1 MKAILSQAQLGV
13 YYACQTS
20 VDEQVNY
27 QNPVLFTLPENVD
40 IPRLQQAVS
49 DAISAHVYLTS
60 RIEETE
66 EGTPVT
72 VDGLP
77 VKVDVLQVTE
87 EEWNAAQATFAR
99 TMDIHGER
107 LYRAEIYQL
116 STSLNSKLST
126 LNYLY
131 LDFHHVLAD
140 GFTIA
145 LMLKEI
151 ERAYSGKK
159 PAGEMLDGAAVA
171 QAEEAQRTDEALMTE
186 AKEWYA
192 KEFADAAEVESLP
205 LPQAELSSLD
215 SPLSTFIYKH
225 YPLSIT
231 KSEMQAL
238 TKRFGVTE
246 HVISEAAWG
255 LLCANYTAEE
265 AASFCT
271 VFWGRS
277 DRRTLMTASMMVHTL
292 PVFVKVSGERLAVS
306 EMLAALNEQT
316 DLTRKYQY
324 YAYQDAVRDLGLNN
338 QVMFVYQGA
347 VLADKRGLHLD
358 GEPVPYTDLRQPTP
372 GWKLCAELFEH
383 EDIYSLKMGYSTADY
398 SDAYMQQ
405 IAKTYSAILR
415 SMAMAEFVRDIEYC
429 DAEQTQWLNALN
441 PEIHEEQL
449 PTLVERFKQHVA
461 ERPNDIFCVAGDKRL
476 TFAEVDKLTDTID
489 PSYTMRCGERVVGFS
504 VPRDERMV
512 LAPLAIVKAGYTQLP
527 LDSSYP
533 EDRLSFMCEDAS
545 KYDGHDALVLL
556 YTSGTTGLP
565 KGVMLSEK
573 SFCSFINFNVKH
585 VGLTSQSRYATYA
598 GYGFDAFQFDLWSC
612 VWAGATIHIIQDDIR
627 FDLEAINQYLI
638 KEQITHLFM
647 TTQMATQMVLNYPDV
662 PCLEWLGT
670 GGEKLMSMN
679 PPKYRL
685 LNAYGPTE
693 TTVYVCSHYVDKNE
707 PNIPIGKPNDDVE
720 LFIINKYGKQVPW
733 GAAGELIVAGPQV
746 SIGYLNQPEKTAAV
760 YVEWN
765 GKRVYRT
772 GDVVRYREDGNIE
785 FVGRKDGQV
794 KIRGFRIELKEVEGV
809 IREYPGIKD
818 ATVQAFDQEGGG
830 KFIAAYI
837 VSDEKIDIQ
846 ALNAFIMDR
855 KPPYMVPAV
864 TMQIDAIPLNQNQK
878 VNKRALPK
886 PQSSNLEIFKSS
898 NESAAPLNVLEEELH
913 GMVQKIVNNADF
925 GITTDLRMV
934 GLTSISAIKLA
945 TQVFKRFG
953 IQLDSKQLTK
963 GITIQAI
970 ENEILKAMLNQSS
983 SPQDGLTAN
992 ESERSNSDSGLTGE
1006 AGLSFAQQGVYFECM
1021 KNPTSTLYNIPM
1033 RLTLPTDISDDE
1045 LRQAV
1050 ETVVN
1055 NHPELHVHFRTNE
1068 SGVVQTVEKSELK
1081 IESLQMT
1088 EAEAEAYKTEFVRP
1102 FNLSNDLLC
1111 RFAIVRTLNYQLST
1125 DELHSTLNSQL
1136 STKLYLYCDI
1146 HHLVCDGASYD
1157 IFFNELCTLL
1167 DGQAIEPEMC
1177 SYAQFVAEQKTAEE
1191 SDSFKA
1197 SADFFQSRLGETDGA
1212 TELTADLTNPKLQG
1226 ETAYVS
1232 APFDM
1237 KATEQLAQAQGVTPS
1252 ALSLAAVFYTL
1263 ARFANADDVCI
1274 TTISNG
1280 RSNLRISNTMGMFV
1294 NTLALTAK
1302 IGEQSVEE
1310 FIQETVQN
1318 FEQTLAH
1325 EDYPFARIAADYNL
1339 TADIMF
1345 AYQIGVI
1352 SRYQTHG
1359 QTLATDNLELNVP
1372 KFKIAF
1378 YIMEVDGV
1386 PSVAVEY
1393 DNGRYSQAMM
1403 QSLATSISNAISA
1416 FAQAPKAALRS
1427 VVLTNEAQLA
1437 VLDSFN
1443 QTEVPYDDTQTI
1455 VSLWNKQV
1463 AETPDNIAVVYQDTR
1478 LTYREVDERSSAI
1491 AAKIN
1496 QIVHRTSLNRTSEPV
1511 VSILIERS
1519 EWMVLAAL
1527 GALKAGCAYQ
1537 PLDPSYPAE
1546 RLNFMMKDA
1555 NAAVLI
1561 ADENL
1566 RPIVNEYTGP
1576 VLLTKDLT
1584 AEGGPIAKR
1593 SNSETVQQR
1602 SGQIR
1607 PENLFILLYTS
1618 GSTGIPKGVMLEH
1631 RNLVAFC
1638 HWYKRYYDLH
1648 AGDKVAAYAS
1658 FGFDANMMDLYPALT
1673 SGATVYIISE
1683 EMRLNLPDL
1692 NRYFNEEGITHS
1704 FMTTQV
1710 GFQFATNVDNH
1721 SLKHLS
1727 VGGEALAALT
1737 PPTNYA
1743 MHNGYGPTE
1752 CTIFTTTYQLGEYEQ
1767 HIPIGKPLDN
1777 LHLMI
1782 MDTNR
1787 QRLPLGA
1794 AGELWVSGPQVSR
1807 GYLNQPEK
1815 TADVYVDYPISKSSN
1830 SQIFKSVRW
1839 YRTGDLVRYLPDGNI
1854 QFVGRRDGQV
1864 KIRGFRIELKEVE
1877 TVIRAFPGI
1886 KDATVQAFDYPNGGK
1901 FIAAYIVG
1909 DEKIEVSAL
1918 NAFIKERKPSYM
1930 VPAATMQIDA
1940 IPLNQNQKVNK
1951 RALPAP
1957 QMTADDREY
1966 IAPANDTEKLFCDIF
1981 AGILTMDKVGA
1992 TDNFFELGGTSLMV
2006 TRVIIEADK
2015 AGKHIAYADLFSHPT
2030 PRQLAELVNGQTQG
2044 EDAPDTTITDFDYA
2058 PIQELLQKNTLET
2071 FVHRTSD
2078 LRTLGHVLLTG
2089 ATGYLGIHVLYELI
2103 QLLDSPSPVTGN
2115 PSSVSSITCLVRG
2128 KDQHDAERRL
2138 KNLLFYYFSRRFDD
2152 LFGTRLFVVNG
2163 DVTQDLTD
2171 AVGLTAE
2178 RSNSDSGLTGEAG
2191 LIDTVFNCAANVK
2204 HFSKGTDIEDVNIG
2218 GAQRCVDFCLQTGA
2232 ALVHVSTTST
2242 GGVWIGDE
2250 APAPTLTE
2258 RNIYFGQ
2265 YLGNQYMHS
2274 KFLADRLILDAVARK
2289 GLKAKIMRVG
2299 NLAAR
2304 SYDGEFQVNFSTNSY
2319 MGRIKIFNMLGC
2331 CPFEQFDQPTEFSP
2345 IDETARA
2352 IVLLAHTPDECT
2364 VFQPYNTHTRLMGD
2378 VLMGLEKIGTPIRFV
2393 ETQEFGLALQ
2403 QAAQDPNK
2411 ASLLTT
2417 MLAYQGNAGGK
2428 PTRVVDRNNEYTAQ
2442 VLLRL
2447 GFRWSEPDS
2456 GYVNRM
2462 LTAISQLGFFDV

>member
-1 MKAILSQAQLGV
+1 MKAILSQSQLGV

-20 VDEQVNY
+20 VDEHVNY
-27 QNPVLFTLPENVD
+27 QNPILFSLPESID
-40 IPRLQQAVS
+40 ISRLQQAVF
-49 DAISAHVYLTS
+49 DTLVAHAYLTS

-77 VKVDVLQVTE
+77 VKVDVLSVSE
-87 EEWNAAQATFAR
+87 DEWEAAQKTFAR
-99 TMDIHGER
+99 TMDLHAER
-107 LYRAEIYQL
+107 LYRAEIY
-116 STSLNSKLST
+116 SVKHST
-126 LNYLY
+126 LNIQHYLY
-131 LDFHHVLAD
+131 LDFHHVLSD
-140 GFTIA
+140 GFTVA
-145 LMLKEI
+145 LLLKEI

-159 PAGEMLDGAAVA
+159 PAGELLDGAAVA
-171 QAEEAQRTDEALMTE
+171 QAEESQRADTELWNE

-205 LPQAELSSLD
+205 LPQSELSSLD
-215 SPLSTFIYKH
+215 SPLSTLIYKH

-231 KSEMQAL
+231 KAEMQAL

-255 LLCANYTAEE
+255 LLSATYTAEE

-277 DRRTLMTASMMVHTL
+277 DRRTLMTALMMVHTL
-292 PVFVKVSGERLAVS
+292 PVFVRTTGEAKLGDLLAN
-306 EMLAALNEQT
+306 LNTQT

-372 GWKLCAELFEH
+372 GWKLCVELFEH
-383 EDIYSLKMGYSTADY
+383 EDIYSLKMSYSTADY

-415 SMAMAEFVRDIEYC
+415 SMGTAEFVRDIEYC

-441 PEIHEEQL
+441 PEIKEEKL
-449 PTLVERFKQHVA
+449 PTLVERFKQHVT

-489 PSYTMRCGERVVGFS
+489 PSYTVRCGERVIGFS

-533 EDRLSFMCEDAS
+533 EDRLQFMREDAS

-585 VGLTSQSRYATYA
+585 IGLTSQSCYATYA

-612 VWAGATIHIIQDDIR
+612 VWAGATIHVIQDDIR
-627 FDLEAINQYLI
+627 FDLEGINQYLI

-662 PCLEWLGT
+662 PCLQWLGT
-670 GGEKLMSMN
+670 GGEKMMSMN

-720 LFIINKYGKQVPW
+720 LFIVNKYGKQVPW

-746 SIGYLNQPEKTAAV
+746 GIGYLNQPEKTATV

-772 GDVVRYREDGNIE
+772 GDIVRYREDGNIE

-809 IREYPGIKD
+809 IREFEGIKD

-878 VNKRALPK
+878 VNKRALPAPK
-886 PQSSNLEIFKSS
+886 VESQESRV
-898 NESAAPLNVLEEELH
+898 ESAPMNVLEEELH
-913 GMVQKIVNNADF
+913 EMVQKIVNNADF

-945 TQVFKRFG
+945 TQIFKRFG

-970 ENEILKAMLNQSS
+970 ENEILKAMLNQSN

-1021 KNPTSTLYNIPM
+1021 KNPISTLYNIPM

-1045 LRQAV
+1045 LKQAV
-1050 ETVVN
+1050 EKVVA
-1055 NHPELHVHFRTNE
+1055 NHPELHVRFKTNE
-1068 SGVVQTVEKSELK
+1068 TGVVQTVESGELRV
-1081 IESLQMT
+1081 ESLQMT
-1088 EAEAEAYKTEFVRP
+1088 EEQAEAYKTEFVRP

-1111 RFAIVRTLNYQLST
+1111 RFAIVRT
-1125 DELHSTLNSQL
+1125 EEH
-1136 STKLYLYCDI
+1136 LYLYCDI

-1157 IFFNELCTLL
+1157 IFFNELCALL
-1167 DGQAIEPEMC
+1167 DGQTIEPEMC

-1191 SDSFKA
+1191 SEAFKA

-1212 TELTADLTNPKLQG
+1212 TELTADLTNPKPQG

-1237 KATEQLAQAQGVTPS
+1237 KVAEQIAQAQGVTPA
-1252 ALSLAAVFYTL
+1252 ALALAAVYYTL
-1263 ARFANADDVCI
+1263 ARYANTDDVCI

-1302 IGEQSVEE
+1302 IGEQSVAE
-1310 FIQETVQN
+1310 FIQETAQN
-1318 FEQTLAH
+1318 FEQTLVH

-1359 QTLATDNLELNVP
+1359 QTLAADNMELNVP

-1386 PSVAVEY
+1386 PSVTVEY
-1393 DNGRYSQAMM
+1393 DNGRYSEAMM

-1416 FAQAPKAALRS
+1416 FAKAPTAALRS
-1427 VVLTNEAQLA
+1427 VNLTNDAQIA

-1443 QTEVPYDDTQTI
+1443 QTDVPYDDTQTM
-1455 VSLWNKQV
+1455 VSLWSKQV

-1478 LTYREVDERSSAI
+1478 LTYREVDERANAI
-1491 AAKIN
+1491 ASRISGL
-1496 QIVHRTSLNRTSEPV
+1496 VVSGLVEPV
-1511 VSILIERS
+1511 VSILINRS

-1561 ADENL
+1561 ADEEL
-1566 RPIVNEYTGP
+1566 RPIVNEYEGP
-1576 VLLTKDLT
+1576 VLLTKELIGIP
-1584 AEGGPIAKR
+1584 ASR
-1593 SNSETVQQR
+1593 NTVI
-1602 SGQIR
+1602 STTT
-1607 PENLFILLYTS
+1607 PESLSILLYTS
-1618 GSTGIPKGVMLEH
+1618 GSTGVPKGVMLEH
-1631 RNLVAFC
+1631 HNLVAFC
-1638 HWYKRYYDLH
+1638 HWYKRYYNLK

-1777 LHLMI
+1777 LRLMI
-1782 MDTNR
+1782 MDTNH

-1815 TADVYVDYPISKSSN
+1815 TAETYVEWGGA
-1830 SQIFKSVRW
+1830 RW
-1839 YRTGDLVRYLPDGNI
+1839 YRTGDIVRYLPDGNI

-1901 FIAAYIVG
+1901 FIAAYIVS
-1909 DEKIEVSAL
+1909 DEKIDVSAL

-2030 PRQLAELVNGQTQG
+2030 PRQLAELVNGQTES
-2044 EDAPDTTITDFDYA
+2044 EDAPDTAITDFDYQ
-2058 PIQELLQKNTLET
+2058 PIQELISRNTLET
-2071 FVHRTSD
+2071 FAAGQSRQ
-2078 LRTLGHVLLTG
+2078 LGHVLLTG
-2089 ATGYLGIHVLYELI
+2089 ATGYLGIHVLYELL
-2103 QLLDSPSPVTGN
+2103 QSDAET
-2115 PSSVSSITCLVRG
+2115 ITCLVRG

-2138 KNLLFYYFSRRFDD
+2138 RNLLFYYFSRHFDE

-2163 DVTQDLTD
+2163 DVT
-2171 AVGLTAE
+2171 
-2178 RSNSDSGLTGEAG
+2178 SDISEA
-2191 LIDTVFNCAANVK
+2191 LSTLNIKHSTLFNCAANVK

-2218 GAQRCVDFCLQTGA
+2218 GAQRCVDFCLKTGA

-2250 APAPTLTE
+2250 TPMPTLTE

-2274 KFLADRLILDAVARK
+2274 KFLADRLILNAVARK

-2331 CPFEQFDQPTEFSP
+2331 CPYDQFDQPTEFSP

-2378 VLMGLEKIGTPIRFV
+2378 VLSGLEKIGTPIRFV
-2393 ETQEFGLALQ
+2393 EMQEFGMLMQ

>member
-1 MKAILSQAQLGV
+1 MKAILSQSQLGV
-13 YYACQTS
+13 YYACVS
-20 VDEQVNY
+20 SMDKEVNY
-27 QNPVLFTLPENVD
+27 QNPVLFALPEKVD
-40 IPRLQQAVS
+40 VTRLQKAVS
-49 DAISAHVYLTS
+49 EALNAHAYLLS
-60 RIEETE
+60 RVVLDENGE
-66 EGTPVT
+66 PRMDS
-72 VDGLP
+72 DGLP
-77 VKVDVLQVTE
+77 AKVEVLQVTE
-87 EEWNAAQATFAR
+87 EEWAEVQKSFAQ
-99 TMDIHGER
+99 TMDIYGER
-107 LYRAEIYQL
+107 LYRAEIYVVGTKRLL
-116 STSLNSKLST
+116 STELTETTERLSGT
-126 LNYLY
+126 GVDAYLY

-140 GFTIA
+140 GFTIV

-151 ERAYSGKK
+151 ERAYSGRK
-159 PAGEMLDGAAVA
+159 PAGEMTSGEEVA
-171 QAEEAQRTDEALMTE
+171 QAEESQRSDEAMMTE

-192 KEFADAAEVESLP
+192 KEFADAAEVESVP
-205 LPQAELSSLD
+205 LVECPNTD
-215 SPLSTFIYKH
+215 TSTSRNIEYCYKH
-225 YPLSIT
+225 YPLSVT
-231 KSEMQAL
+231 KAEMQGL
-238 TKRFGVTE
+238 VKRFGVTE
-246 HVISEAAWG
+246 HVITEAAWG
-255 LLCANYTAEE
+255 LLSAAYTAEE

-271 VFWGRS
+271 VYWGRS

-292 PVFVKVSGERLAVS
+292 PVFVKLKINNYELRIEEL
-306 EMLAALNEQT
+306 LKALNEQT
-316 DLTRKYQY
+316 EKTRKYQY

-358 GEPVPYTDLRQPTP
+358 GVSVPYTDLRQPTP

-383 EDIYSLKMGYSTADY
+383 EDVYSLKLGYSTADY

-405 IAKTYSAILR
+405 LAKTCSAILR
-415 SMAMAEFVRDIEYC
+415 SMAKAEFVRNIEYC
-429 DAEQTQWLNALN
+429 DAEQTAWLDGLN
-441 PEIHEEQL
+441 PETVVL
-449 PTLVERFKQHVA
+449 PETDGLVARFKQRVKEQPDA
-461 ERPNDIFCVAGDKRL
+461 VCVVAGEKRL
-476 TFAEVDKLTDTID
+476 TYAEVDALTDAID
-489 PSYTMRCGERVVGFS
+489 PNYATQCGEFAVGYS
-504 VPRDERMV
+504 VPRNEQMV
-512 LAPLAIVKAGYTQLP
+512 LVPLAIAKAGKTLLP

-533 EDRLSFMCEDAS
+533 PERLEYMKQDAA
-545 KYDGHDALVLL
+545 KCDKKEAFVLL
-556 YTSGTTGLP
+556 YTSGTTGEP
-565 KGVMLSEK
+565 KGVMLSERNVLA
-573 SFCSFINFNVKH
+573 FCDFHCRHFGIDNH
-585 VGLTSQSRYATYA
+585 SRYASYA
-598 GYGFDAFQFDLWSC
+598 GYGFDAYQQDLWCSLIN
-612 VWAGATIHIIQDDIR
+612 GAAIYILSDEVR
-627 FDLEAINQYLI
+627 FDLEAMRAYFDENG
-638 KEQITHLFM
+638 ITNAFM
-647 TTQMATQMVLNYPDV
+647 TTQVATQMAINYPEMKT
-662 PCLEWLGT
+662 LRTLGT
-670 GGEKLMSMN
+670 GGEKLMSFN
-679 PPKYRL
+679 PPKTYRL
-685 LNAYGPTE
+685 NNGYGPTE
-693 TTVYVCSHYVDKNE
+693 SIAYVCSYWVDKNE
-707 PNIPIGKPNDDVE
+707 PNIPIGKPNDTTRMYIV
-720 LFIINKYGKQVPW
+720 NKYGKRLPW
-733 GAAGELIVAGPQV
+733 GAAGELLVAGEQV
-746 SIGYLNQPEKTAAV
+746 SLGYLNKPEKTAESFV
-760 YVEWN
+760 HWN
-765 GKRVYRT
+765 NERVYRT
-772 GDVVRYREDGNIE
+772 GDIVRYREDGNIE

-818 ATVQAFDQEGGG
+818 ATVQAFEQEGGG

-837 VSDEKIDIQ
+837 VSDEKIETQ

-886 PQSSNLEIFKSS
+886 PEVQRDDVQSTKE
-898 NESAAPLNVLEEELH
+898 AAPLNVLEEELH
-913 GMVQKIVNNADF
+913 GMVEKIVSNADF

-945 TQVFKRFG
+945 TQVFKRYG
-953 IQLDSKQLTK
+953 VQLDAKQLTK

-970 ENEILKAMLNQSS
+970 ENEILATLLNKGGIDMTTSRH
-983 SPQDGLTAN
+983 DDMTKETVAI
-992 ESERSNSDSGLTGE
+992 GE
-1006 AGLSFAQQGVYFECM
+1006 APLSFAQTGVYFECM

-1033 RLTLPTDISDDE
+1033 RLTLPTEISDE
-1045 LRQAV
+1045 QLRQAV
-1050 ETVVN
+1050 EKVVA
-1055 NHPELHVHFRTNE
+1055 NHLELHVRFKTNE
-1068 SGVVQTVEKSELK
+1068 SGVIQTVERGELK

-1088 EAEAEAYKTEFVRP
+1088 EEQAEAYKTEFVRP
-1102 FNLSNDLLC
+1102 FNLHSDLLC
-1111 RFAIVRTLNYQLST
+1111 RFAIVRTIEEPMANGH
-1125 DELHSTLNSQL
+1125 ELKS
-1136 STKLYLYCDI
+1136 KLYLYCDI

-1157 IFFNELCTLL
+1157 IFFNELSALL
-1167 DGQAIEPEMC
+1167 DGQTIEPEIC
-1177 SYAQFVAEQKTAEE
+1177 TYAQFVAEQKTAEE
-1191 SDSFKA
+1191 SEAFAA
-1197 SADFFQSRLGETDGA
+1197 SAEFFRSRLGETDGA
-1212 TELTADLTNPKLQG
+1212 TELTADLTNPKPQG

-1237 KATEQLAQAQGVTPS
+1237 KKVEQLCQIANRQSSDRQSSVTPA

-1263 ARFANADDVCI
+1263 ARFANTDDVCI

-1302 IGEQSVEE
+1302 IGGQSVED
-1310 FIQETVQN
+1310 FIKETAQT

-1352 SRYQTHG
+1352 SSYQTHG
-1359 QTLATDNLELNVP
+1359 QTLVTDNLELNVP

-1393 DNGRYSQAMM
+1393 DNGRYSEAMM
-1403 QSLATSISNAISA
+1403 QSLATSVSNAISA
-1416 FAQAPKAALRS
+1416 FAQASTAALRS
-1427 VVLTNEAQLA
+1427 ISLINEAQLQ

-1478 LTYREVDERSSAI
+1478 LTYREVDERSDAI
-1491 AAKIN
+1491 AAAIIEATKSRNPEIL
-1496 QIVHRTSLNRTSEPV
+1496 REPI
-1511 VSILIERS
+1511 VSILINRS

-1561 ADENL
+1561 ADEEL
-1566 RPIVNEYTGP
+1566 RPIVNEYQGP
-1576 VLLTKDLT
+1576 VLLTKD
-1584 AEGGPIAKR
+1584 
-1593 SNSETVQQR
+1593 
-1602 SGQIR
+1602 QIEYR
-1607 PENLFILLYTS
+1607 PAAPDRIQTELPKPEDLFILLYTS
-1618 GSTGIPKGVMLEH
+1618 GSTGVPKGVMLEH
-1631 RNLVAFC
+1631 RNIVAFC
-1638 HWYKRYYDLH
+1638 HWYKRYYDLK

-1673 SGATVYIISE
+1673 TGATVYIISE
-1683 EMRLNLPDL
+1683 DMRLNLPDL
-1692 NRYFNEEGITHS
+1692 NRYFNEEGVTHS

-1710 GFQFATNVDNH
+1710 GFQFATNVENH
-1721 SLKHLS
+1721 SLRHLS

-1737 PPTNYA
+1737 PPANYA

-1777 LHLMI
+1777 LRLVI
-1782 MDTNR
+1782 MDSNR

-1807 GYLNQPEK
+1807 GYLNQHEK
-1815 TADVYVDYPISKSSN
+1815 TADVYVEWGG
-1830 SQIFKSVRW
+1830 VRW
-1839 YRTGDLVRYLPDGNI
+1839 YRTGDIVRYLPDGNI

-1877 TVIRAFPGI
+1877 AVIREFPGI
-1886 KDATVQAFDYPNGGK
+1886 RDATVQAFDYPNGGK
-1901 FIAAYIVG
+1901 FIAAYVVS
-1909 DEKIEVSAL
+1909 DLKIEVPVL

-1940 IPLNQNQKVNK
+1940 IPLNQNQKVNR

-1966 IAPANDTEKLFCDIF
+1966 IAPVNDTEKLFCDIF
-1981 AGILTMDKVGA
+1981 AGILTMDRVGA

-2030 PRQLAELVNGQTQG
+2030 PRQLAELVNGQTVG
-2044 EDAPDTTITDFDYA
+2044 EEAPDTTITDFDYQ
-2058 PIQELLQKNTLET
+2058 PIQELISRNTIET
-2071 FVHRTSD
+2071 FLQGQSQDQSRK
-2078 LRTLGHVLLTG
+2078 LGHVLLTG
-2089 ATGYLGIHVLYELI
+2089 ATGYLGIHVLYELL
-2103 QLLDSPSPVTGN
+2103 QSDAET
-2115 PSSVSSITCLVRG
+2115 ITCLVRG
-2128 KDQHDAERRL
+2128 KSQEDAERRL
-2138 KNLLFYYFSRRFDD
+2138 RNLMFYYFSRRFDD
-2152 LFGTRLFVVNG
+2152 LFGKRLFVVNG
-2163 DVTQDLTD
+2163 DVTQDFLEISRARD
-2171 AVGLTAE
+2171 FE
-2178 RSNSDSGLTGEAG
+2178 IS
-2191 LIDTVFNCAANVK
+2191 TVVNCAANVK

-2218 GAQRCVDFCLQTGA
+2218 GAQRCVDFCLKTGA

-2242 GGVWIGDE
+2242 GGVWIGDD
-2250 APAPTLTE
+2250 APVPTLTE

-2274 KFLADRLILDAVARK
+2274 KFLADRLILDAVAHK

-2331 CPFEQFDQPTEFSP
+2331 CPYEQFDQPMEFSP

-2364 VFQPYNTHTRLMGD
+2364 VFHPYNTHTRLMGD
-2378 VLMGLEKIGTPIRFV
+2378 VLAGLEKIGTPMRFV
-2393 ETQEFGLALQ
+2393 ELQEFALAMQ
-2403 QAAQDPNK
+2403 QAAQDPDK
-2411 ASLLTT
+2411 ASMLTT

-2428 PTRVVDRNNEYTAQ
+2428 QTRVVDRNNEYTAQ

-2447 GFRWSEPDS
+2447 GFRWTEPDS
-2456 GYVNRM
+2456 AYVNRM

>member
-1 MKAILSQAQLGV
+1 MKASLSQSQLGV

-20 VDEQVNY
+20 VDEHINY
-27 QNPVLFTLPENVD
+27 QNPVLFPLPENAD
-40 IPRLQQAVS
+40 ISRLQQAVS
-49 DAISAHVYLTS
+49 DAFSAHAYLTS
-60 RIEETE
+60 RIEEDE
-66 EGTPVT
+66 NGAPYT

-77 VKVDVLQVTE
+77 VKVDVIRVTE
-87 EEWNAAQATFAR
+87 EEWKAAQTTFAR
-99 TMDIHGER
+99 TMEIHGER
-107 LYRAEIYQL
+107 LYRAEIYFVESQK
-116 STSLNSKLST
+116 SKVES
-126 LNYLY
+126 YLY
-131 LDFHHVLAD
+131 LDFHHVLSD

-159 PAGEMLDGAAVA
+159 PAGEVLSGAEVA
-171 QAEEAQRTDEALMTE
+171 QAEEAQRTDELLMNE
-186 AKEWYA
+186 AKQWYA
-192 KEFADAAEVESLP
+192 KQFADAAEVESLP
-205 LPQAELSSLD
+205 LPECRNNGIPESQD
-215 SPLSTFIYKH
+215 SEYCYRH

-231 KSEMQAL
+231 KTEMQVL

-246 HVISEAAWG
+246 HVLAEAAWG
-255 LLCANYTAEE
+255 LLSAAYTAEE

-271 VFWGRS
+271 VYWGRS

-292 PVFVKVSGERLAVS
+292 PVFVKTNGEAKLG
-306 EMLAALNEQT
+306 ELLAALHEQT
-316 DLTRKYQY
+316 ELTRKYQY

-358 GEPVPYTDLRQPTP
+358 GVPVPYTDLRQPTP

-383 EDIYSLKMGYSTADY
+383 EDVYSLKMGYNTADY

-405 IAKTYSAILR
+405 IAKTYSAIVR
-415 SMAMAEFVRDIEYC
+415 SMATAECVRDIEYC
-429 DAEQTQWLNALN
+429 DAEQVKWLNELN
-441 PEIHEEQL
+441 PEIKEVQL

-489 PSYTMRCGERVVGFS
+489 PSYTVRCGERVVGFS

-512 LAPLAIVKAGYTQLP
+512 LAPLAIVKAGLTQLP

-533 EDRLSFMCEDAS
+533 EDRLSFMREDAS

-573 SFCSFINFNVKH
+573 SFCRFVNFNVKH
-585 VGLTSQSRYATYA
+585 IGLTSQSRYATYA
-598 GYGFDAFQFDLWSC
+598 GYGFDAFQCDLWSC
-612 VWAGATIHIIQDDIR
+612 VWAGATIHVIQDDIR
-627 FDLEAINQYLI
+627 FDLEGINQYLI

-662 PCLEWLGT
+662 SCLEWLGT
-670 GGEKLMSMN
+670 GGEKLMSLN
-679 PPKYRL
+679 PPKYHL

-720 LFIINKYGKQVPW
+720 LFIINKYGKRLPW

-746 SIGYLNQPEKTAAV
+746 GLGYLNQPEKTAAV
-760 YVEWN
+760 YVDWN
-765 GKRVYRT
+765 DKRVYRT
-772 GDVVRYREDGNIE
+772 GDIVRYREDGDIE

-864 TMQIDAIPLNQNQK
+864 TMQIDVIPLNQNQK

-886 PQSSNLEIFKSS
+886 PEIKV
-898 NESAAPLNVLEEELH
+898 NDEGTKGECAPLNILEEELH
-913 GMVQKIVNNADF
+913 EMVQKIVNNADF

-953 IQLDSKQLTK
+953 IQLDAKQLTK

-970 ENEILKAMLNQSS
+970 ENEILAAMLNGGR
-983 SPQDGLTAN
+983 DT
-992 ESERSNSDSGLTGE
+992 EVSEHRNTDKDIVAEDSNSETP
-1006 AGLSFAQQGVYFECM
+1006 LSFAQQGVYFECM

-1033 RLTLPTDISDDE
+1033 RIELPTEISDEE

-1050 ETVVN
+1050 EKAVA
-1055 NHPELHVHFRTNE
+1055 NHPELHVHFKTNE
-1068 SGVVQTVEKSELK
+1068 TGVVQEIERKELK
-1081 IESLQMT
+1081 IERMDIS

-1102 FNLSNDLLC
+1102 FNLSNDMLC
-1111 RFAIVRTLNYQLST
+1111 RFAIVRTET
-1125 DELHSTLNSQL
+1125 H
-1136 STKLYLYCDI
+1136 LYLYCDI

-1157 IFFNELCTLL
+1157 IFFNELCALL
-1167 DGQAIEPEMC
+1167 DGQTIEPEMC
-1177 SYAQFVAEQKTAEE
+1177 TYTQFVAEQKTAEE
-1191 SDSFKA
+1191 SEAFKS
-1197 SADFFQSRLGETDGA
+1197 SAQFFQSRLGETDGA
-1212 TELTADLTNPKLQG
+1212 TELTPDLTNPKQQG

-1237 KATEQLAQAQGVTPS
+1237 KKVELLCQMVNGKCENGKLSVTPA
-1252 ALSLAAVFYTL
+1252 ALSLAAVFYAL

-1302 IGEQSVEE
+1302 IGEQSVAE
-1310 FIQETVQN
+1310 FIQETALT

-1352 SRYQTHG
+1352 SSYQTHG
-1359 QTLATDNLELNVP
+1359 RTLATDNLELNVP

-1378 YIMEVDGV
+1378 YIMEVDGA
-1386 PSVAVEY
+1386 PSVAIEY

-1403 QSLATSISNAISA
+1403 QSLATSISNVISA
-1416 FAQAPKAALRS
+1416 FAKAPTAALRS
-1427 VVLTNEAQLA
+1427 VNLA
-1437 VLDSFN
+1437 NDEQIALLDSFN
-1443 QTEVPYDDTQTI
+1443 QTDVPYDDTQTI

-1463 AETPDNIAVVYQDTR
+1463 KETPDNIAVVYQDTR
-1478 LTYREVDERSSAI
+1478 LTYRQVDEMSNAI
-1491 AAKIN
+1491 ASRISGLVVN
-1496 QIVHRTSLNRTSEPV
+1496 GLEEPV
-1511 VSILIERS
+1511 VSILINRS

-1561 ADENL
+1561 ADEEL
-1566 RPIVNEYTGP
+1566 RQRVNEYDGE
-1576 VLLTKDLT
+1576 VLLTKEL
-1584 AEGGPIAKR
+1584 
-1593 SNSETVQQR
+1593 SECRYT
-1602 SGQIR
+1602 GK
-1607 PENLFILLYTS
+1607 PEYREIKPSDLFILLYTS
-1618 GSTGIPKGVMLEH
+1618 GSTGVPKGVMLEH

-1710 GFQFATNVDNH
+1710 GFQFATNVENH

-1752 CTIFTTTYQLGEYEQ
+1752 CTIFTTTYCLNEYEQ

-1777 LHLMI
+1777 LRLMI

-1815 TADVYVDYPISKSSN
+1815 TAEIYVEW
-1830 SQIFKSVRW
+1830 QGTRW
-1839 YRTGDLVRYLPDGNI
+1839 YRTGDIVRYLPDGNI

-1877 TVIRAFPGI
+1877 AVIRAFPGI
-1886 KDATVQAFDYPNGGK
+1886 KDATVQAFDYPSGGK
-1901 FIAAYIVG
+1901 FIAAYIVS
-1909 DEKIEVSAL
+1909 DTQVDVTVL
-1918 NAFIKERKPSYM
+1918 NAFIKDRKPSYM
-1930 VPAATMQIDA
+1930 VPATTMQIDV

-1957 QMTADDREY
+1957 QMKTDDREY

-1981 AGILTMDKVGA
+1981 AGILSMDKVGA

-2006 TRVIIEADK
+2006 TRVIIDADK

-2030 PRQLAELVNGQTQG
+2030 PRQLAELLNKGGEQNDQMVNDQMVN
-2044 EDAPDTTITDFDYA
+2044 DFDYQ
-2058 PIQELLQKNTLET
+2058 PIQELISRNTLET
-2071 FVHRTSD
+2071 FAAGQPHQ
-2078 LRTLGHVLLTG
+2078 LGHVLLTG
-2089 ATGYLGIHVLYELI
+2089 ATGYLGIHVLYEL
-2103 QLLDSPSPVTGN
+2103 LHSDAET
-2115 PSSVSSITCLVRG
+2115 ITCLVRG
-2128 KDQHDAERRL
+2128 KSQEDSERRL
-2138 KNLLFYYFSRRFDD
+2138 RNLLFYYFSHRLDE
-2152 LFGTRLFVVNG
+2152 LFGTRLFVING
-2163 DVTQDLTD
+2163 DVTTD
-2171 AVGLTAE
+2171 IYQCLNEQMV
-2178 RSNSDSGLTGEAG
+2178 NDKMVN
-2191 LIDTVFNCAANVK
+2191 INTVFNCAANVK

-2218 GAQRCVDFCLQTGA
+2218 GAQRCVEFCLKTGA

-2242 GGVWIGDE
+2242 GGLWIGND

-2331 CPFEQFDQPTEFSP
+2331 CPFEQFNQPTEFSP
-2345 IDETARA
+2345 IDETAKA

-2364 VFQPYNTHTRLMGD
+2364 VFHPYNTHTRLMGD
-2378 VLMGLEKIGTPIRFV
+2378 VLTGLEKIGTPMRFV
-2393 ETQEFGLALQ
+2393 EMQEFGALMQ

-2428 PTRVVDRNNEYTAQ
+2428 QTRVVDRNNEYTAQ

-2456 GYVNRM
+2456 AYVNRM

>member
-1 MKAILSQAQLGV
+1 MKSPLSQAQLGV

-27 QNPVLFTLPENVD
+27 QNPVLFALPVSVD
-40 IPRLQQAVS
+40 VARLQKAVEETL
-49 DAISAHVYLTS
+49 SAHPYLTS
-60 RIEETE
+60 RIEEDENGVPFTTE
-66 EGTPVT
+66 
-72 VDGLP
+72 GLP
-77 VKVDVLQVTE
+77 VKVTVLQVSE
-87 EEWNAAQATFAR
+87 EEWETAQKTFAQ
-99 TMDIHGER
+99 TMDLHAER

-116 STSLNSKLST
+116 PTT
-126 LNYLY
+126 NYLY
-131 LDFHHVLAD
+131 LDFHHVLSD
-140 GFTIA
+140 GFTVA
-145 LMLKEI
+145 LLLKEI

-171 QAEEAQRTDEALMTE
+171 QAEETQRADETLWTE

-192 KEFADAAEVESLP
+192 REFADAADVESLP
-205 LPQAELSSLD
+205 LPQVEIRDQQSEI
-215 SPLSTFIYKH
+215 IYRH
-225 YPLSIT
+225 YPLTLT
-231 KSEMQAL
+231 KAEMQTL

-246 HVISEAAWG
+246 HVITEAAWG

-292 PVFVKVSGERLAVS
+292 PVLVKLKIKNEELKI
-306 EMLAALNEQT
+306 EELLAALHEQT
-316 DLTRKYQY
+316 EKTRQYQY

-347 VLADKRGLHLD
+347 VLADKRGLHLE
-358 GEPVPYTDLRQPTP
+358 GESVPYTDLRQLTP
-372 GWKLCAELFEH
+372 GWKLCVEFFEH
-383 EDIYSLKMGYSTADY
+383 EDVYSLKIGYNTADY

-405 IAKTYSAILR
+405 IAKTFNAILR
-415 SMAMAEFVRDIEYC
+415 SMAKAEWVSDIEYC
-429 DAEQTQWLNALN
+429 DAEQTRWLNALN
-441 PEIHEEQL
+441 PEIKEEKL
-449 PTLVERFKQHVA
+449 PTLVKRFKQHVA

-476 TFAEVDKLTDTID
+476 TFAEVDKLTDAID
-489 PSYTMRCGERVVGFS
+489 PSYTVRCGERVVGFS

-512 LAPLAIVKAGYTQLP
+512 LAPLAIVKAGLTQLP

-533 EDRLSFMCEDAS
+533 EDRLSFMREDAS
-545 KYDGHDALVLL
+545 RYDGKDALVLL

-585 VGLTSQSRYATYA
+585 IGLTSKSRYATYA
-598 GYGFDAFQFDLWSC
+598 GYGFDAFQCDLWSC
-612 VWAGATIHIIQDDIR
+612 VWAGATIHVIQDDIR
-627 FDLEAINQYLI
+627 FDLEGINQYLI
-638 KEQITHLFM
+638 KENITHLFM

-670 GGEKLMSMN
+670 GGEKMMSLN
-679 PPKYRL
+679 PPTYRL

-720 LFIINKYGKQVPW
+720 LFIINKYGKQLPW

-746 SIGYLNQPEKTAAV
+746 GLGYLNQPEKTAAV

-765 GKRVYRT
+765 GKRVYKT
-772 GDVVRYREDGNIE
+772 GDIVRYREDGNIE

-809 IREYPGIKD
+809 IREFAGIKD

-830 KFIAAYI
+830 KFIAAYV

-886 PQSSNLEIFKSS
+886 PEVQVSE
-898 NESAAPLNVLEEELH
+898 ESTAVAAPMNVLEEELH
-913 GMVQKIVNNADF
+913 QMVQKIVNNADF

-970 ENEILKAMLNQSS
+970 ENEILKAMMNQSNS
-983 SPQDGLTAN
+983 QQDGLTA
-992 ESERSNSDSGLTGE
+992 ERSNSESGLTGE

-1045 LRQAV
+1045 IRQAV
-1050 ETVVN
+1050 ATAVN
-1055 NHPELHVHFRTNE
+1055 NHPELHVHFKTNE
-1068 SGVVQTVEKSELK
+1068 TGVVQVVEKGELK
-1081 IESLQMT
+1081 IESLQMR
-1088 EAEAEAYKTEFVRP
+1088 EEQAEAYKTDFVRP

-1111 RFAIVRTLNYQLST
+1111 RFAIVRT
-1125 DELHSTLNSQL
+1125 EAH
-1136 STKLYLYCDI
+1136 LYLYCDI

-1157 IFFNELCTLL
+1157 IFFNELCALL
-1167 DGQAIEPEMC
+1167 DGQTIESEIC

-1191 SDSFKA
+1191 SESFKA

-1212 TELTADLTNPKLQG
+1212 TELTADLTNPKQQG
-1226 ETAYVS
+1226 EIAYVS
-1232 APFDM
+1232 APIEWQ
-1237 KATEQLAQAQGVTPS
+1237 AAEQLAQAQGVTPA
-1252 ALSLAAVFYTL
+1252 ALSLAAVFYSL
-1263 ARFANADDVCI
+1263 ARFANTDDVCI

-1302 IGEQSVEE
+1302 IGEQSVAD
-1310 FIQETVQN
+1310 FIHETADS

-1325 EDYPFARIAADYNL
+1325 EEYPFARIAADYNL

-1352 SRYQTHG
+1352 SRYQTRG
-1359 QTLATDNLELNVP
+1359 QMLATDNLELNVP

-1416 FAQAPKAALRS
+1416 FAKAPTAALRS
-1427 VVLTNEAQLA
+1427 VSLTNDAQIA

-1455 VSLWNKQV
+1455 ISLWNKQA

-1478 LTYREVDERSSAI
+1478 LTYREVDERANAI
-1491 AAKIN
+1491 AN
-1496 QIVHRTSLNRTSEPV
+1496 QISNVKSQISNSEPV
-1511 VSILIERS
+1511 VSILINRS
-1519 EWMVLAAL
+1519 EWMVLCAL

-1561 ADENL
+1561 ADEDL
-1566 RPIVNEYTGP
+1566 RPIVNEYEGP
-1576 VLLTKDLT
+1576 VLLTKNLT
-1584 AEGGPIAKR
+1584 AKR

-1607 PENLFILLYTS
+1607 PQDLFILLYTS
-1618 GSTGIPKGVMLEH
+1618 GSTGVPKGVMLEH

-1638 HWYKRYYDLH
+1638 HWYKRYYDLKP
-1648 AGDKVAAYAS
+1648 GDKVAAYAS

-1737 PPTNYA
+1737 PPMNYA

-1777 LHLMI
+1777 LRLMI

-1794 AGELWVSGPQVSR
+1794 AGELWVGGPQVSR

-1815 TADVYVDYPISKSSN
+1815 TADVYVEWGGS
-1830 SQIFKSVRW
+1830 RW
-1839 YRTGDLVRYLPDGNI
+1839 YRTGDIVRYLPDGNI

-1901 FIAAYIVG
+1901 FIAAYIVS
-1909 DEKIEVSAL
+1909 DEKIDISAL

-1930 VPAATMQIDA
+1930 VPAATMQIDV

-1957 QMTADDREY
+1957 QMTTDNREY

-1981 AGILTMDKVGA
+1981 GAILTMDKVGA

-2030 PRQLAELVNGQTQG
+2030 PRQLAELVNGQAEG
-2044 EDAPDTTITDFDYA
+2044 EDAPDTAITDFDYA
-2058 PIQELLQKNTLET
+2058 PIQELISYNTLET
-2071 FVHRTSD
+2071 FAAGQPRQ
-2078 LRTLGHVLLTG
+2078 LGHVLLTG
-2089 ATGYLGIHVLYELI
+2089 ATGYLGIHVLYELL
-2103 QLLDSPSPVTGN
+2103 QSDAET
-2115 PSSVSSITCLVRG
+2115 ITCLVRG
-2128 KDQHDAERRL
+2128 KSQEDAERRL
-2138 KNLLFYYFSRRFDD
+2138 RNLLFYYFSRRFDD

-2163 DVTQDLTD
+2163 DVTSEFQI
-2171 AVGLTAE
+2171 
-2178 RSNSDSGLTGEAG
+2178 SNFKFQIEN
-2191 LIDTVFNCAANVK
+2191 VFNCAANVK

-2218 GAQRCVDFCLQTGA
+2218 GAQRCVDFCLKTGA

-2242 GGVWIGDE
+2242 GGVWIGDD
-2250 APAPTLTE
+2250 APMPTLTE

-2331 CPFEQFDQPTEFSP
+2331 CPYEQFDQPTEFSP

-2352 IVLLAHTPDECT
+2352 IVLLSHTPDECT

-2378 VLMGLEKIGTPIRFV
+2378 VLAGLEKIGTPIRFV
-2393 ETQEFGLALQ
+2393 ETQEFGMLMQ
-2403 QAAQDPNK
+2403 QAAQDPKK